1 MATSFPAETETCF
14 PVIVL
19 PTASSWFNWNWS
31 NVFVLD
37 NTPRD
42 LLYTD
47 TSIANVCRPSSMETL
62 FFADNATVPFTLLM
76 SPWRMLIS
84 LPEAKTTLP
93 CVWIWL
99 PISAVWWTWRWFLS
113 LNSPYVSW
121 FSVRTVLT
129 FKLFCAMIRVA
140 PCFPA
145 LLNWAPRRFTSFFAC
160 KLNVPLPCASP
171 CTYTAATRSNT
182 VLPLRLS
189 PDVLVVLFKLMLFA
203 FAWNRLPETAVP
215 PLKSILSVACKPIFS
230 ACKCPECSISLALI
244 ATIWRAPI
252 VPPFCKVPLLIFKWI
267 CSAPIRLPDLVK
279 SPFLATTYTFGTHT
293 VCVEPSGKVTVCV
306 SSHTIS
312 LVKRDTCS
320 ADKAIPNVKPN
331 SCAAVTPLCIKALNC
346 SSSLR

>member
-42 LLYTD
+42 LLCTD

-121 FSVRTVLT
+121 FSVRHASLHCLT
-129 FKLFCAMIRVA
+129 ELHEDSHHFLRVNSMCHYPVHRLA
-140 PCFPA
+140 HTPPLHGQIPCCHCVCRLMCWWCCSNWCCSH
-145 LLNWAPRRFTSFFAC
+145 LLETDCLKPS
-160 KLNVPLPCASP
+160 
-171 CTYTAATRSNT
+171 
-182 VLPLRLS
+182 
-189 PDVLVVLFKLMLFA
+189 MMFA
-203 FAWNRLPETAVP
+203 F
-215 PLKSILSVACKPIFS
+215 
-230 ACKCPECSISLALI
+230 
-244 ATIWRAPI
+244 
-252 VPPFCKVPLLIFKWI
+252 
-267 CSAPIRLPDLVK
+267 
-279 SPFLATTYTFGTHT
+279 
-293 VCVEPSGKVTVCV
+293 
-306 SSHTIS
+306 
-312 LVKRDTCS
+312 
-320 ADKAIPNVKPN
+320 
-331 SCAAVTPLCIKALNC
+331 
-346 SSSLR
+346 